1 MWPFSHGVACG
12 GPAHPP
18 PPSFGEVGRGPI
30 FDPGCQVTYPLG
42 HGLARGVCGVNAV
55 RFLWSPTGLCRRFW
69 GTFGGLGFVA
79 PE

>member
-30 FDPGCQVTYPLG
+30 FDPGCQVTCPPG
-42 HGLARGVCGVNAV
+42 HGLAGVVWGVNAAV
-55 RFLWSPTGLCRRFW
+55 SCGRPLAFAGA
-69 GTFGGLGFVA
+69 FGA
-79 PE
+79 PSAVLAL